1 MRNAVTNTTKQAHSN
16 PLGVLLD
23 AMAGGSSNAIER
35 QEAAGQAELCMS
47 EVLPSDGLEQ
57 VRQMI
62 ESNGGSIGSPVMG
75 DPMFIEVKL
84 PSGWKKQATD
94 HSMWSDLID
103 DKGRKRAGIFYKA
116 AFYDRSAHISSCRR
130 FGMDRY
136 GSKLTADGELS
147 AKVTD
152 ACGLVEYSVTGK
164 IDLNDEERSREY
176 KLRDRLTEQIETW
189 LNENYPNW
197 RDASA
202 YWE

>member
-47 EVLPSDGLEQ
+47 DVLPVQGIEE
-57 VRQMI
+57 VRGII
-62 ESNGGSIGSPVMG
+62 EAAGGSIGDHVHG
-75 DPMFIEVKL
+75 DTMFRNVKL
-84 PSGWKKQATD
+84 PPGWKKRATD

-130 FGMDRY
+130 FNMDRY
-136 GSKLTADGELS
+136 GSTLTTDGELS

-176 KLRDRLTEQIETW
+176 KLRDRLTEQLETW

-197 RDASA
+197 KDASA